1 LKKITLLGLL
11 LIGWHSHSQI
21 INTAPYI
28 LTVDELKQW
37 TPDGPTASPDLISTV
52 PLAARFINTATQSN
66 PALSNDMKIAY
77 LPDGMN
83 NFGNYYGEQS
93 QFNLFNFTH
102 WQYIDKLV
110 WFGGTASQSVQIP
123 SSPWANA
130 AHKNGVKIFGNVFFA
145 PTAFG
150 GSTTTLTNFLEQDG
164 SGNFVAIPKM
174 VAIMQYYNFDG
185 WFINQETATNSTTAA
200 LMYDFVKDLTA
211 AAEAVG
217 KEIMW
222 YDSMILTGSV
232 GWQNRLNANNSVFV
246 QRDEDADLSNGFE
259 TRVSS
264 SIFINFFWGSNA
276 FPNLSRTRA
285 ATIGRSQFE
294 VFTGAD
300 VWPGRNQGD
309 FETNGNTFMTNLH
322 ENATTPYTSLGLFA
336 PNCVYNNSIYTNF
349 NNDPTDYA
357 SFYNAE
363 NHLFSGDD
371 NNPAIVDATGFKG
384 LCNWIPEA
392 SVITEMPFRTDF
404 STGHGTKKFN
414 LGNPISIGSW
424 HDMNKQAILPT
435 WQFAFTENG
444 LLSAAWDFDSAVSNG
459 NSLKISGNLPANHP
473 IDLMLFQTKLSI
485 NLPDETYYIPRI
497 FYNSPTAN
505 NPVKLLLVFSD
516 EPGQKYEFQLPG
528 GLDFGNGW
536 VYSEFPTLPAEFSVR
551 EIAKIGL
558 RFNSDVAIANYN
570 INIGEIEIGM
580 VGLLGTSQASTNKHF
595 VTVSY
600 PVQNK
605 NLSFSINWPTA
616 KQIDYTVYDLQGRM
630 VKNTIKVNGATS
642 HAFDTTALASGTYTV
657 KFTNG
662 KVTETQK
669 IIIR

>member
-1 LKKITLLGLL
+1 M
-11 LIGWHSHSQI
+11 LIGLHSHSQI

-28 LTVDELKQW
+28 LTVDELKAW
-37 TPDGPTASPDLISTV
+37 TQDGPTASPDLISTV
-52 PLAARFINTATQSN
+52 PLAARFINSTQTN

-174 VAIMQYYNFDG
+174 IAIMQYYHFDG

-217 KEIMW
+217 KEVMW
-222 YDSMILTGSV
+222 YDAMILSGNV
-232 GWQNRLNANNSVFV
+232 GWQNRLNASNSVFV
-246 QRDEDADLSNGFE
+246 QRDEDADLSNGYE

-264 SIFINFFWGSNA
+264 SIFINFFWGSSS

-285 ATIGRSQFE
+285 TTIGRSQFD

-300 VWPGRNQGD
+300 IWPGRNQGD

-349 NNDPTDYA
+349 NNDPADYA

-371 NNPAIVDATGFKG
+371 NNPATVDAAGFKDYAIG
-384 LCNWIPEA
+384 
-392 SVITEMPFRTDF
+392 FR
-404 STGHGTKKFN
+404 
-414 LGNPISIGSW
+414 
-424 HDMNKQAILPT
+424 
-435 WQFAFTENG
+435 
-444 LLSAAWDFDSAVSNG
+444 
-459 NSLKISGNLPANHP
+459 
-473 IDLMLFQTKLSI
+473 
-485 NLPDETYYIPRI
+485 R
-497 FYNSPTAN
+497 
-505 NPVKLLLVFSD
+505 
-516 EPGQKYEFQLPG
+516 
-528 GLDFGNGW
+528 
-536 VYSEFPTLPAEFSVR
+536 
-551 EIAKIGL
+551 L
-558 RFNSDVAIANYN
+558 R
-570 INIGEIEIGM
+570 
-580 VGLLGTSQASTNKHF
+580 
-595 VTVSY
+595 
-600 PVQNK
+600 
-605 NLSFSINWPTA
+605 
-616 KQIDYTVYDLQGRM
+616 
-630 VKNTIKVNGATS
+630 
-642 HAFDTTALASGTYTV
+642 
-657 KFTNG
+657 
-662 KVTETQK
+662 
-669 IIIR
+669 